1 MAVSDKK
8 FRKRVGYERTENVR
22 TERSVTAEEKLLA
35 FNFKDFD
42 ASQPAGQSFEDWQKA
57 GLLADLMEKLR
68 CLSQWTM
75 REALNEQQMAV
86 YGGFPA
92 KSDFTPPK
100 HVASDVQWAVVK
112 RVKGQKG
119 RVAGYVIDNVFY
131 PVFLDKDHRFWLTE
145 KRRT

>member
-1 MAVSDKK
+1 
-8 FRKRVGYERTENVR
+8 
-22 TERSVTAEEKLLA
+22 
-35 FNFKDFD
+35 
-42 ASQPAGQSFEDWQKA
+42 
-57 GLLADLMEKLR
+57 
-68 CLSQWTM
+68 M

-112 RVKGQKG
+112 RGKGQKG